1 MGDLHNWILF
11 GHIIGATVWFGGH
24 VLLEGLGASAKKIGG
39 PAAYT
44 AHMQNAGRT
53 SSRVMPIAGL
63 MTLGFGIWLVLEGAY
78 EFSDTF
84 VSIGFLIV
92 IVGFGIGLGF
102 LTPGSKKLDA
112 LVAEQ
117 GIQSPEAN
125 ALAHKLANGDHAMTG
140 IVFVAMVA
148 MIFKF

>member
-1 MGDLHNWILF
+1 MDDLHNWILF

-24 VLLEGLGASAKKIGG
+24 VLLEGLGASAKKAGE

-44 AHMQNAGRT
+44 AHMQNVGRT
-53 SSRVMPIAGL
+53 SSRIMPIAGL
-63 MTLGFGIWLVLEGAY
+63 MTLGFGIWLVLDSAY
-78 EFSDTF
+78 EFSDIF
-84 VSIGFLIV
+84 VSIGFLVV

-102 LTPGSKKLDA
+102 LTPGAKKLDT

-117 GIQSPEAN
+117 GIDSSEAN
-125 ALAHKLANGDHAMTG
+125 ALAHRLAKGDHVMTG
-140 IVFVAMVA
+140 IVFLAMVV